1 MRKTTSR
8 YFRSSKSIK
17 LSYTKEA
24 SYDLVVKI
32 DEDWS
37 GDVNDRNST
46 TGYYFKLNGRDAVL
60 SLGFKKQATCA
71 FFIRSRISGHG
82 SSHPRCTVLEATFV
96 DFSIQQKHQT
106 AIGEDNQNCIRL
118 LKPSHAQEELAY
130 RGKISFLQ
138 DMTKNETISI
148 HYVATDKIAADI
160 FTESIPVLKVET
172 FRTLLM

>member
-1 MRKTTSR
+1 MPKTTSR
-8 YFRSSKSIK
+8 FFRSSKSIK

-46 TGYYFKLNGRDAVL
+46 TGYYFELNGRDAVL
-60 SLGFKKQATCA
+60 SLGIKKQATCA

-82 SSHPRCTVLEATFV
+82 SSHPRCTVL
-96 DFSIQQKHQT
+96 
-106 AIGEDNQNCIRL
+106 
-118 LKPSHAQEELAY
+118 KPSHAQEELAY
-130 RGKISFLQ
+130 RGKISFIR
-138 DMTKNETISI
+138 DMTKNETLLI

-160 FTESIPVLKVET
+160 FTESIPVLTVET